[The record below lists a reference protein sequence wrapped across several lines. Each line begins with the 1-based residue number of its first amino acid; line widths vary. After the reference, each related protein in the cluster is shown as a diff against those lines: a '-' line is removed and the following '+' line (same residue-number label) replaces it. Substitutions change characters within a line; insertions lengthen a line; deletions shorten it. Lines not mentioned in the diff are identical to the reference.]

1 MRKLIYH
8 TDALRSVLPRAAK
21 RAIAS
26 EEAKLRTRQFD
37 KAMADIQLL
46 IGLSTSFENGDEEKE
61 PSEAPDDAG
70 NECDVDEQEFEKDTK
85 RREMQTA
92 RRKALKK
99 LRDKL
104 RPIWDEDEKVTL
116 ERRPRTGLPDKV
128 LKALSDE
135 FPEVDEYLHLAAQ
148 PKKRKSSKKKSNTK
162 KRPAS
167 RRQIVD
173 SSDLEDGKSS
183 SDSNGDDDGRGGTG
197 GHCGSGKK
205 PKRRIPSSDSSSSD
219 EAGAK
224 KGNNA
229 AQGAVGTPAQKTGR
243 KQVLDDHCAL
253 CPAVRKKND
262 ERTTPGSPTSPPRP
276 SHALKT
282 HRKMVEWAPLN
293 ITVCQTC
300 KRKLGKDRRSHVKT
314 IAEAKFAVS
323 ADGELPR
330 GPK

>member
-1 MRKLIYH
+1 
-8 TDALRSVLPRAAK
+8 
-21 RAIAS
+21 
-26 EEAKLRTRQFD
+26 
-37 KAMADIQLL
+37 MADIQLL

-116 ERRPRTGLPDKV
+116 
-128 LKALSDE
+128 
-135 FPEVDEYLHLAAQ
+135 YLHLAAQ

-262 ERTTPGSPTSPPRP
+262 ERTTPGSPTSPPR
-276 SHALKT
+276 T